1 MALAPDHHEMF
12 RLILAFQK
20 IKDPDLRRMVL
31 QHVEKME
38 QQQPTGREERQS
50 AEDRRMPPKRFADD
64 AAAKNGIARPE
75 PDPAVIE
82 ASLQTLAGPIS
93 G

>member
-1 MALAPDHHEMF
+1 MAFAPDHHEMF

-20 IKDPDLRRMVL
+20 ITDPDLRRMVL
-31 QHVEKME
+31 QHVEEME
-38 QQQPTGREERQS
+38 RQQTTGREERQS
-50 AEDRRMPPKRFADD
+50 AEDLRMLPKRLADD
-64 AAAKNGIARPE
+64 VAAKNGIARPE

-82 ASLQTLAGPIS
+82 AGLQTLAGPIP

>member
-1 MALAPDHHEMF
+1 MAFAPDHHEMF

-20 IKDPDLRRMVL
+20 ITDPDLRRMVL
-31 QHVEKME
+31 QHVEEME
-38 QQQPTGREERQS
+38 RQQTTGREERQS
-50 AEDRRMPPKRFADD
+50 AEDLRMLPKRFADD

-75 PDPAVIE
+75 PDAAVVE
-82 ASLQTLAGPIS
+82 VGLQTLAGPIS

>member
-1 MALAPDHHEMF
+1 MAPDHHEMF

-31 QHVEKME
+31 QQVEKME

-50 AEDRRMPPKRFADD
+50 AEDRRMPKRFADD

>member
-1 MALAPDHHEMF
+1 MAFAPDHHEMF

-20 IKDPDLRRMVL
+20 ITDPDLRRMVL
-31 QHVEKME
+31 QHVEEME
-38 QQQPTGREERQS
+38 RQQTTGRE
-50 AEDRRMPPKRFADD
+50 DD

-82 ASLQTLAGPIS
+82 AGLQTLAGPIS